1 MAGKLILLLGLG
13 AAALVLGSGTAHA
26 ESSSPSTGPGPF
38 DPLNPPP
45 DVLKL
50 IQAAATSGNPALMRS
65 TAAQLDK
72 MGYTAQAAALRAAAD
87 AIETAQRAL
96 PAPGAVSP
104 GVPVVVPGPGGLPIQ
119 LPPVVLPGTGASGA
133 DPLAAKLT
141 AALNASD
148 PLTNGRFGDAA
159 QKGLV
164 AALQGQEK
172 TKGKYTGAVDGAYG
186 PGTALLV
193 ASYNI
198 VPYPPFIWSAVK
210 SKTANLKA
218 NFKKA
223 MLNRAAADPT
233 RADEWAHVAAV
244 AQNT

>member
-1 MAGKLILLLGLG
+1 MAAKLLLLLGLG
-13 AAALVLGSGTAHA
+13 AAALALGSGTAHA
-26 ESSSPSTGPGPF
+26 ESSPSTGPGPF

-50 IQAAATSGNPALMRS
+50 IQTAAQSGNPALMRS
-65 TAAQLDK
+65 TADQLDK
-72 MGYTAQAAALRAAAD
+72 MGYKTQAAALRAAAD

-96 PAPGAVSP
+96 PPPGAVSP
-104 GVPVVVPGPGGLPIQ
+104 NSPVQVPGPGGAVIT
-119 LPPVVLPGTGASGA
+119 LPPVTLPGTPPSGA

-148 PLTNGRFGDAA
+148 PLVNGRFGDAA

-172 TKGKYTGAVDGAYG
+172 KLGKYTGAVDGSYG

-193 ASYNI
+193 ASYSI
-198 VPYPPFIWSAVK
+198 VPYPPFIWSADK
-210 SKTANLKA
+210 KKTANLKA

-233 RADEWAHVAAV
+233 RADEWAHVASV

>member
-1 MAGKLILLLGLG
+1 MAAKLILLLGLG

-50 IQAAATSGNPALMRS
+50 IQAAASSGNPALMRS
-65 TAAQLDK
+65 TADQLDK
-72 MGYTAQAAALRAAAD
+72 MGYKTQAAALRAAAS
-87 AIETAQRAL
+87 AIEAAQNSL
-96 PAPGAVSP
+96 PPPGATNPSTP
-104 GVPVVVPGPGGLPIQ
+104 IQVPGPGGAVIT
-119 LPPVVLPGTGASGA
+119 LPPVVIPGTPPSGA
-133 DPLAAKLT
+133 NPVAAKLT
-141 AALNASD
+141 AALNATD
-148 PLTNGRFGDAA
+148 PIVNGRTEANI

-172 TKGKYTGAVDGAYG
+172 SLGKYTGAVDGLYG
-186 PGTALLV
+186 PGSALLV
-193 ASYNI
+193 ASYGI
-198 VPYPPFIWSAVK
+198 VPYPPFFWSSVK